1 MTYHRKRYDE
11 FCKLLF
17 DDKTGHPELVAYL
30 SSKVQHFIDTV
41 PDEEEKAEFKKML
54 RAYYR
59 GYGFLARVMTFK
71 DVKLEEFY
79 HFSRHIARL
88 LPVKGIELPTFIQ
101 DMVNIDSLRISQTS
115 EGGIALINKD
125 AELPS
130 RGVDSIIG
138 VIEEDL
144 DSLSVIIETL
154 NETYGANLTD
164 EDKLFLGTLLDS
176 LQADGNLETVLKQIR
191 QKMSKACL
199 QMID

>member
-1 MTYHRKRYDE
+1 M
-11 FCKLLF
+11 
-17 DDKTGHPELVAYL
+17 
-30 SSKVQHFIDTV
+30 QHFIDTV
-41 PDEEEKAEFKKML
+41 PDEEEKSRIQKDVKSIL
-54 RAYYR
+54 PWLW
-59 GYGFLARVMTFK
+59 FLSHRVMTFK

-176 LQADGNLETVLKQIR
+176 LQAMEI
-191 QKMSKACL
+191 SKLCSK
-199 QMID
+199 

>member
-1 MTYHRKRYDE
+1 
-11 FCKLLF
+11 
-17 DDKTGHPELVAYL
+17 
-30 SSKVQHFIDTV
+30 
-41 PDEEEKAEFKKML
+41 
-54 RAYYR
+54 
-59 GYGFLARVMTFK
+59 
-71 DVKLEEFY
+71 
-79 HFSRHIARL
+79 
-88 LPVKGIELPTFIQ
+88 
-101 DMVNIDSLRISQTS
+101 MVNIDSLRISQTS

-176 LQADGNLETVLKQIR
+176 LQRWKSRNCVQ
-191 QKMSKACL
+191 SKSTRKCPKRVCR
-199 QMID
+199 